1 MKNMKFKTRLIA
13 CFAIVI
19 ILTGLVAFAGINTL
33 TTVRKENVSNSYVQN
48 AEMFMCALVFVA
60 IVITLI
66 MATSLLK
73 DVQRNMKMLS
83 TAATDIAAGRVDVEL
98 QKFREDE
105 FGELVDDFQKI
116 VDTIKYQAEVAGHL
130 SEGDLTVDVKV
141 KGDQD
146 VLGNAFESI
155 FKENNQMLSGIRDS
169 SIQLSMGAEQVSD
182 ASQAL
187 AQGSTQQASAI
198 EEVTASI
205 TEIAERTKRN
215 AEEANQA
222 NESVH
227 SMKNEAMQSDSH
239 MKDMIGAMTE
249 INESSENISKIIKV
263 IDDIA
268 FQTNILA
275 LNAAVEAARAGVHGK
290 GFAVVAEEVRNL
302 AGKSASAASET
313 AEMIEDSIKRV
324 EHGSKLAEGTAA
336 SLNEILGE
344 VDNIVSL
351 INSIAVASNDQ
362 ATAVSQIDQA
372 ISQVSQVV
380 QTNSATSEECAA
392 ASEQLSNQAMS
403 LRTMIGQYK
412 LKTSASDAANAVMQQ
427 DMGRSDKSEE
437 NERIISLDGDFGKY

>member
-1 MKNMKFKTRLIA
+1 MKNMKLKTRIIS
-13 CFAIVI
+13 CFAMVI
-19 ILTGLVAFAGINTL
+19 FLTGLVAFVVINTL
-33 TTVRKENVSNSYVQN
+33 TTVRKKNVSESYVQT
-48 AEMFMCALVFVA
+48 AEIFMCGLVA
-60 IVITLI
+60 IAIILTLI
-66 MATSLLK
+66 MAAMLLK
-73 DVQRNMKMLS
+73 DIQRNLKMLS
-83 TAATDIAAGRVDVEL
+83 VAAMEISEGKVDVKLE
-98 QKFREDE
+98 KYNNDE

-116 VDTIKYQAEVAGHL
+116 VETIKYQAEVAGQITVGNL
-130 SEGDLTVDVKV
+130 DLDVKV

-146 VLGNAFESI
+146 VLGNAFNSI
-155 FKENNQMLSGIRDS
+155 VRENNQMLSGIRDS

-187 AQGSTQQASAI
+187 AQGSTEQASAI

-227 SMKNEAMQSDSH
+227 SMKSEAMESDSH

-313 AEMIEDSIKRV
+313 AEMIEDSIKKV
-324 EHGSKLAEGTAA
+324 EQGSKLAEGTAA
-336 SLNEILGE
+336 SLTEILGE

-412 LKTSASDAANAVMQQ
+412 LKGGDNSNVAPIQSTSV
-427 DMGRSDKSEE
+427 DKSEE
-437 NERIISLDGDFGKY
+437 NERIISLDGEFGKY

>member
-33 TTVRKENVSNSYVQN
+33 TTVRKKNVSNSYVQN

-275 LNAAVEAARAGVHGK
+275 LNAAVEAARAGEAGK
-290 GFAVVAEEVRNL
+290 GFAVVAEEVRSL
-302 AGKSASAASET
+302 AAKSAAAAAET
-313 AEMIEDSIKRV
+313 AELIEDSIVKV
-324 EHGSKLAEGTAA
+324 GAGSKIADDTAKALDIITDVVEKSEVIINGIAE
-336 SLNEILGE
+336 S
-344 VDNIVSL
+344 
-351 INSIAVASNDQ
+351 SNYQ
-362 ATAVSQIDQA
+362 TTAVVQIEQA

-392 ASEQLSNQAMS
+392 ASEELSNQATRMRDLLSIYNTGSDSGASSFRGDSSMS
-403 LRTMIGQYK
+403 SSKINM
-412 LKTSASDAANAVMQQ
+412 
-427 DMGRSDKSEE
+427 
-437 NERIISLDGDFGKY
+437 NEQIISLGDGFDKY

>member
-1 MKNMKFKTRLIA
+1 MKNMKLKTRIIS
-13 CFAIVI
+13 CFAMVI
-19 ILTGLVAFAGINTL
+19 FLTGLVAFVGINTL
-33 TTVRKENVSNSYVQN
+33 TTVRKKNVSESYVQT
-48 AEMFMCALVFVA
+48 AEIFMCGLVA
-60 IVITLI
+60 IAIILTLI
-66 MATSLLK
+66 MAAMLLK
-73 DVQRNMKMLS
+73 DIQRNLKMLS
-83 TAATDIAAGRVDVEL
+83 VAAMEIAEGKVDVKLE
-98 QKFREDE
+98 KYNNDE

-116 VDTIKYQAEVAGHL
+116 VETIKYQAEVAGQITVGNL
-130 SEGDLTVDVKV
+130 DLDVKV

-146 VLGNAFESI
+146 VLGNAFNSI
-155 FKENNQMLSGIRDS
+155 VRENNQMLSGIRDS

-187 AQGSTQQASAI
+187 AQGSTEQASAI

-227 SMKNEAMQSDSH
+227 SMKSEAMESDSH

-313 AEMIEDSIKRV
+313 AEMIEDSIKKV
-324 EHGSKLAEGTAA
+324 EQGSKLAEGTAA
-336 SLNEILGE
+336 SLTEILGE

-412 LKTSASDAANAVMQQ
+412 LKGGDNSNVAPIQSTSV
-427 DMGRSDKSEE
+427 DKSEE
-437 NERIISLDGDFGKY
+437 NERIISLDGEFGKY

>member
-1 MKNMKFKTRLIA
+1 MKNMKLKTRLIS

-19 ILTGLVAFAGINTL
+19 FLTGFVAFAGINIL
-33 TTVRKENVSNSYVQN
+33 TTVRTKQVPESYVKN
-48 AEMFMCALVFVA
+48 AELFMCGLVFGA
-60 IVITLI
+60 IILTLI
-66 MATSLLK
+66 MAASILK
-73 DVQRNMKMLS
+73 DIQRNLNMLS
-83 TAATDIAAGRVDVEL
+83 VAAMEIADGRVDVQLE
-98 QKFREDE
+98 KFRNDE
-105 FGELVDDFQKI
+105 FGVLVDDFKKI
-116 VDTIKYQAEVAGHL
+116 VDTIKYQAEIANHL
-130 SEGDLTVDVKV
+130 SSGNLDVDVKV
-141 KGDQD
+141 KGEQD
-146 VLGNAFESI
+146 VLGNAFSSI

-169 SIQLSMGAEQVSD
+169 SVQLSMGAEQVSD

-227 SMKNEAMQSDSH
+227 TMKSEAMQSDSH
-239 MKDMIGAMTE
+239 MKEMIGAMTE

-336 SLNEILGE
+336 SLNEIIGE

-412 LKTSASDAANAVMQQ
+412 LKGGNNSGTAPVQSAAV
-427 DMGRSDKSEE
+427 GGKSEE
-437 NERIISLDGDFGKY
+437 NERIISLDGEFGKY

>member
-1 MKNMKFKTRLIA
+1 MKNTKFKTRLIS

-19 ILTGLVAFAGINTL
+19 FLTGLVAFAGINTL
-33 TTVRKENVSNSYVQN
+33 TTVRKKNVSETYVQN
-48 AEMFMCALVFVA
+48 AEFFMCGLVFVA
-60 IVITLI
+60 IILTLI
-66 MATSLLK
+66 MAASLLK

-83 TAATDIAAGRVDVEL
+83 VAAMEIADGKVDVQLE
-98 QKFREDE
+98 KFRNDE
-105 FGELVDDFQKI
+105 FGELVDDFKKI
-116 VDTIKYQAEVAGHL
+116 VDTIKYQAEIANHL
-130 SEGDLTVDVKV
+130 SQGNLDVDVKI

-146 VLGNAFESI
+146 VLGNAFDSI
-155 FKENNQMLSGIRDS
+155 FKENNQMLTGIRDS

-227 SMKNEAMQSDSH
+227 SMKNEAMQSDGH

-313 AEMIEDSIKRV
+313 AEMIEDSIKKV

-336 SLNEILGE
+336 SLTEILGE

-412 LKTSASDAANAVMQQ
+412 LKGGNNSSVAPIQSTSV
-427 DMGRSDKSEE
+427 DKSEE
-437 NERIISLDGDFGKY
+437 NERIISLDGEFGKY

>member
-1 MKNMKFKTRLIA
+1 MKNMKLKTRLIG

-19 ILTGLVAFAGINTL
+19 FLTGLVAFAGINTL
-33 TTVRKENVSNSYVQN
+33 TTVRKKNVSNTYVQN
-48 AEMFMCALVFVA
+48 AEMFMCGLVFVA
-60 IVITLI
+60 IVITLF

-73 DVQRNMKMLS
+73 DIQRNMKMLS
-83 TAATDIAAGRVDVEL
+83 TAAMEIADGRVDVEL
-98 QKFREDE
+98 QKFRDDE
-105 FGELVDDFQKI
+105 FGELVDDFKKI

-130 SEGDLTVDVKV
+130 SQGDLDLDVKV

-146 VLGNAFESI
+146 VLGNAFDSI
-155 FKENNQMLSGIRDS
+155 IRENNQMLSGIRDS
-169 SIQLSMGAEQVSD
+169 SIQLTMGAEQVSD

-187 AQGSTQQASAI
+187 AQGSTEQASAI

-227 SMKNEAMQSDSH
+227 SMKNEAMQSDGH

-313 AEMIEDSIKRV
+313 AEMIEDSIKKV

-336 SLNEILGE
+336 SLTEILGE
-344 VDNIVSL
+344 VDHIVSL

-412 LKTSASDAANAVMQQ
+412 LKGGDSNIAPLQDSA
-427 DMGRSDKSEE
+427 MGDKSDE
-437 NERIISLDGDFGKY
+437 NERIISLDGEFGKY

>member
-1 MKNMKFKTRLIA
+1 MKNMKLKTRLIG

-19 ILTGLVAFAGINTL
+19 FLTGLVAFAGINTL
-33 TTVRKENVSNSYVQN
+33 TAVRKNNVSESYVQT
-48 AEMFMCALVFVA
+48 AEFFMCGLVFIA
-60 IVITLI
+60 IVLTLI
-66 MATSLLK
+66 MAASILK
-73 DVQRNMKMLS
+73 HIQRNLKMLS
-83 TAATDIAAGRVDVEL
+83 VAAMEIAEGKVDVQLE
-98 QKFREDE
+98 KYRDDE

-116 VDTIKYQAEVAGHL
+116 VDTIKYQAEVAGQITVGNL
-130 SEGDLTVDVKV
+130 DLDVKV

-146 VLGNAFESI
+146 VLGNAFDSI
-155 FKENNQMLSGIRDS
+155 IRENNQMLSGIRDS

-227 SMKNEAMQSDSH
+227 SMKNEAMESDGH
-239 MKDMIGAMTE
+239 MKEMIGAMTE

-313 AEMIEDSIKRV
+313 AEMIEDSIKKV
-324 EHGSKLAEGTAA
+324 EHGSNLAEQTAS
-336 SLNEILGE
+336 SLTEIIKT

-351 INSIAVASNDQ
+351 IDSIAVASSDQ

-380 QTNSATSEECAA
+380 QTNSATSEQCAA
-392 ASEQLSNQAMS
+392 ASEVLSNQALS
-403 LRTMIGQYK
+403 LRTMIGRYK
-412 LKTSASDAANAVMQQ
+412 LKSTGSYGMVPQEMTY
-427 DMGRSDKSEE
+427 SDKSEE
-437 NERIISLDGDFGKY
+437 NEKIISLDGEFGKY

>member
-1 MKNMKFKTRLIA
+1 MKNMKLKTRIIS
-13 CFAIVI
+13 CFAMVI
-19 ILTGLVAFAGINTL
+19 FLTGLVAFVGINTL
-33 TTVRKENVSNSYVQN
+33 TTVRKKNVSESYVQT
-48 AEMFMCALVFVA
+48 AEIFMCGLVA
-60 IVITLI
+60 IAIILTLI
-66 MATSLLK
+66 MAAMLLK
-73 DVQRNMKMLS
+73 DIQRNLKMLS
-83 TAATDIAAGRVDVEL
+83 VAALEIAEGKVDVQLE
-98 QKFREDE
+98 KYNNDE

-116 VDTIKYQAEVAGHL
+116 VETIKYQAEVAGQITVGNL
-130 SEGDLTVDVKV
+130 DLDVKV

-146 VLGNAFESI
+146 VLGNAFNSI
-155 FKENNQMLSGIRDS
+155 VRENNQMLSGIRDS

-187 AQGSTQQASAI
+187 AQGSTEQASAI

-227 SMKNEAMQSDSH
+227 SMKSEAMESDSH

-313 AEMIEDSIKRV
+313 AEMIEDSIKKV
-324 EHGSKLAEGTAA
+324 EQGSKLAEGTAA
-336 SLNEILGE
+336 SLTEILGE

-412 LKTSASDAANAVMQQ
+412 LKGGDNSNVAPIQSTSV
-427 DMGRSDKSEE
+427 DKSEE
-437 NERIISLDGDFGKY
+437 NERIISLDGEFGKY

>member
-1 MKNMKFKTRLIA
+1 MKNMKFKTRLIS

-19 ILTGLVAFAGINTL
+19 CLTGFVAFAGINTL
-33 TTVRKENVSNSYVQN
+33 TSVRTKNVSESYVRS
-48 AEMFMCALVFVA
+48 AELFMCGLVAVA
-60 IVITLI
+60 IIITII
-66 MATSLLK
+66 MAASLLK
-73 DVQRNMKMLS
+73 DMQRNMKMLS
-83 TAATDIAAGRVDVEL
+83 IAAMEIADGKVDVQLE
-98 QKFREDE
+98 KFRNDE
-105 FGELVDDFQKI
+105 FGALVDDYKKI
-116 VDTIKYQAEVAGHL
+116 VDTIKYQAEIANHL
-130 SEGDLTVDVKV
+130 SHGNLDVDVKI
-141 KGDQD
+141 KGEQD
-146 VLGNAFESI
+146 VLGNAFDSI
-155 FKENNQMLSGIRDS
+155 FKENNQMLSGIRES

-187 AQGSTQQASAI
+187 AQGSTEQASAI

-227 SMKNEAMQSDSH
+227 SMKNEAMQSDGH

-313 AEMIEDSIKRV
+313 AEMIEDSIKKV

-336 SLNEILGE
+336 SLTEILGE

-412 LKTSASDAANAVMQQ
+412 LKGGNNSSVAPIQSTSA
-427 DMGRSDKSEE
+427 DKAEE
-437 NERIISLDGDFGKY
+437 NERIISLDGEFGKY